1 MCLFFL
7 LPIAVMI
14 TGVVVVMAG
23 LRHRAK
29 MLELVHRERVAMIER
44 GIMPPELN
52 PILAESH
59 RLRDGGLARGRS
71 FSVGII
77 VVGFGLALMTVIA
90 VAGGD
95 VTTGIGIGGAIA
107 ILGAAFIVRS
117 VLTASAEPLAA
128 RGPPVSSS
136 FAAPDRRHAG
146 LASSPRRGLSTV
158 RSVRRTAR
166 GY

>member
-1 MCLFFL
+1 MESDELVLLFL

-29 MLELVHRERVAMIER
+29 MLELVHKERVAMIER

-59 RLRDGGLARGRS
+59 RLRDSGAARGRS

-90 VAGGD
+90 VAGDD
-95 VTTGIGIGGAIA
+95 VTTGVGIGGGIA
-107 ILGAAFIVRS
+107 ILGGAFIVRS
-117 VLTASAEPLAA
+117 VLTSPPGPL
-128 RGPPVSSS
+128 PP
-136 FAAPDRRHAG
+136 P
-146 LASSPRRGLSTV
+146 ASSPSRPPALPPTDGTP
-158 RSVRRTAR
+158 
-166 GY
+166 G

>member
-1 MCLFFL
+1 MDADEVVFLFL

-14 TGVVVVMAG
+14 TGVIVVLAG

-44 GIMPPELN
+44 GMMPPELN

-59 RLRDGGLARGRS
+59 RLRDGGAARGRS

-95 VTTGIGIGGAIA
+95 TTSGVGIGGAIA

-117 VLTASAEPLAA
+117 VLTSAP
-128 RGPPVSSS
+128 GQWPPS
-136 FAAPDRRHAG
+136 
-146 LASSPRRGLSTV
+146 ASSPTPQSPLIPPSDH
-158 RSVRRTAR
+158 SVR
-166 GY
+166 

>member
-1 MCLFFL
+1 MDAEEVALLFL

-14 TGVVVVMAG
+14 TGVVILLAG

-44 GIMPPELN
+44 GMMPPELN

-59 RLRDGGLARGRS
+59 RLRDGGAARGRS
-71 FSVGII
+71 FSVGIL

-90 VAGGD
+90 IAGGD
-95 VTTGIGIGGAIA
+95 TTSGVGIGGAIA

-117 VLTASAEPLAA
+117 VLTSAPQ
-128 RGPPVSSS
+128 RMPPSAPSST
-136 FAAPDRRHAG
+136 PQP
-146 LASSPRRGLSTV
+146 SSLPPSDH
-158 RSVRRTAR
+158 TAR
-166 GY
+166 